1 MYKLQNGIL
10 LTQATLPLPAGSLRS
25 EVQQASFAKTF
36 ISQQNRDLLLQALRN
51 QSLKLVY
58 EGKMSLLVC
67 YSFCGADA
75 ES

>member
-1 MYKLQNGIL
+1 MYTRTTCSCTGH
-10 LTQATLPLPAGSLRS
+10 TASAAGSLRS
-25 EVQQASFAKTF
+25 EVQLASFAKTF

-58 EGKMSLLVC
+58 EGNMSVLVC
-67 YSFCGADA
+67 SFCGADA